1 MCSSDLS
8 PIIKSSILKAEPS
21 NKNHIT
27 VYLPHFDDSFLESH
41 FSLLNDVEFHVF
53 SKKTIASY
61 RKGNIVYQPI
71 RKDLFDD
78 SFIHCTGIIT
88 GAGFET
94 PAEALYMNKKILCI
108 PIRGQYEQ
116 LCNAEA
122 LKKFRVPIIER
133 PGSLFARDVQ
143 RWMNAPNPNKL
154 ILESQTADIIE
165 AVVQKGLSIKEDPEL
180 FFCQF
185 NLDPSTIITNI
196 QASINPITC
205 P

>member
-1 MCSSDLS
+1 M
-8 PIIKSSILKAEPS
+8 
-21 NKNHIT
+21 
-27 VYLPHFDDSFLESH
+27 
-41 FSLLNDVEFHVF
+41 
-53 SKKTIASY
+53 
-61 RKGNIVYQPI
+61 
-71 RKDLFDD
+71 LF
-78 SFIHCTGIIT
+78 
-88 GAGFET
+88 
-94 PAEALYMNKKILCI
+94 
-108 PIRGQYEQ
+108 R
-116 LCNAEA
+116 
-122 LKKFRVPIIER
+122 
-133 PGSLFARDVQ
+133 SLFARDVQ